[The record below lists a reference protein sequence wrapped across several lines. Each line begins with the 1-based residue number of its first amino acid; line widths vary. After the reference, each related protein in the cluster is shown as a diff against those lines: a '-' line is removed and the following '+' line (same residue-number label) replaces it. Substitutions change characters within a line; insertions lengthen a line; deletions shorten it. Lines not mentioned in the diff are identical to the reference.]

1 MRKSKVFAASLL
13 AISIALSGGCA
24 NMNKQQMGT
33 MIGGGAGALAGSLFG
48 SGTGK
53 IVAVL
58 AGGLIGS
65 AVGNAIGKN
74 LDEQDRVA
82 MEATTQRALSTA
94 KPNSVTQWRSPTS
107 GAVAAIHVG
116 PVYKKTEVVEVKRLA
131 TVQPA
136 KDLQMI
142 RAPYVTL
149 KSSNVRNAPSTS
161 AEKVASLQPGIE
173 FQAIGAT
180 GDWILVGRKGVNV
193 GYVHK
198 TLVAPAA
205 AVAEAKPAPTPAE
218 QVVAKAPVVTPM
230 KPAEPAPVLVA
241 KLDEIDVAKT
251 PALKALDDAPAA
263 APAPIAEKVVASTD
277 CRDLMAKIRAKTGET
292 EDSKSTACKQPGPAG
307 AWANI

>member
-1 MRKSKVFAASLL
+1 MRKSKAFAVTLL
-13 AISIALSGGCA
+13 ACSIAFSSGCA

-53 IVAVL
+53 IVAVI

-82 MEATTQRALSTA
+82 LEATTQRALSTA
-94 KPNSVTQWRSPTS
+94 KPNSITQWRSPTS

-131 TVQPA
+131 TVQPT

-198 TLVAPAA
+198 TLVTPAA
-205 AVAEAKPAPTPAE
+205 AVAEAKPAPTLVA
-218 QVVAKAPVVTPM
+218 VAKAPVVTPT
-230 KPAEPAPVLVA
+230 KPAEPAPVPVA

-263 APAPIAEKVVASTD
+263 APAPVAEKVVASSD

-292 EDSKSTACKQPGPAG
+292 EDSKATACKQPGPAG